1 MVNVGHMS
9 RFFAIFANGEELPDK
24 IMNNITKAVLEDT
37 EEKLD
42 ELSFTVLDKDLTL
55 QDSPEL
61 AKNVELLLFWLCW
74 QFAKTIM

>member
-1 MVNVGHMS
+1 
-9 RFFAIFANGEELPDK
+9 
-24 IMNNITKAVLEDT
+24 MNNITKAVLEDN

-61 AKNVELLLFWLCW
+61 AKNVELLFVFGYVGNLQDDYVKLNRSNIICLKMVFLPLR
-74 QFAKTIM
+74 